1 MRNDTRVFTSTVESL
16 KALAAVIICQACHD
30 VQNWERLFARSA
42 AADDQPNDRTKRD
55 RRGII
60 SHARRAVAWLRGQHG
75 PGGLTFVEF
84 AELLGADPDLA
95 QQRILDGFD
104 QTALQ
109 ALDNLPV
116 EAKPAKVWRVRREQL
131 PMPAQT
137 AGDAQRGQGE
147 ILANTISPQSMQW
160 MGRSTSRLTQVNNA
174 ASDIQKTICTNA

>member
-1 MRNDTRVFTSTVESL
+1 MRNDTRVFTSTVETH

-137 AGDAQRGQGE
+137 AAIPE
-147 ILANTISPQSMQW
+147 NTISPQSAQFT
-160 MGRSTSRLTQVNNA
+160 GRSTSRLTQVNNA
-174 ASDIQKTICTNA
+174 ANDIQSTICTNA